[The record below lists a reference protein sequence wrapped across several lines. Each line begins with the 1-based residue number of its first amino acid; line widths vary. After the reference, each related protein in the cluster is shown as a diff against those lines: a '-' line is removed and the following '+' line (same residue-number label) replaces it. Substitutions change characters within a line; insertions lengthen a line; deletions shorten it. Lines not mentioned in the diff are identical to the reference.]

1 MPVIHL
7 RLAAT
12 LAIAMLAIPIWSSTL
27 ARRSGPSEP
36 ARPVQALAPLLL
48 HNSDVPGLVIYPF
61 ASGGLSLWESAERE
75 TAKRALLRQSGWR
88 RSARRTFGQSPTSL
102 YGVLSIESR
111 LLVFRTA
118 RGARRALAQ
127 LTVSG
132 LHRVSG
138 ALPLVGGAQVY
149 AHLDTVDG
157 IAELALATQFRQGNV
172 ISRVMIVGT
181 PGIITRAHLL
191 ATARRQA
198 MRVGQTL
205 PA

>member
-1 MPVIHL
+1 MPATQS

-12 LAIAMLAIPIWSSTL
+12 VAIALLAIPTGSSAL
-27 ARRSGPSEP
+27 ARRSGNAEP
-36 ARPVQALAPLLL
+36 VRRAHAMAHLLL
-48 HNSDVPGLVIYPF
+48 QTSDVPGLVIYPF

-75 TAKRALLRQSGWR
+75 TAKRELLHQSGWR
-88 RSARRTFGQSPTSL
+88 HGARRTFGQSPTSL

-111 LLVFRTA
+111 VLVFGTA
-118 RGARRALAQ
+118 RGARRALPQ

-138 ALPLVGGAQVY
+138 ALPLAGGARVY
-149 AHLDTVDG
+149 AHLDTIDG
-157 IAELALATQFRQGNV
+157 ISELALATQFRQGNV

-181 PGIITRAHLL
+181 PGLINRVNLL

-198 MRVGQTL
+198 MRVAQTL

>member
-1 MPVIHL
+1 ML
-7 RLAAT
+7 ATQTRLAAT
-12 LAIAMLAIPIWSSTL
+12 VAIVMLAIPTGSGAH
-27 ARRSGPSEP
+27 ARAPGNAELRRP
-36 ARPVQALAPLLL
+36 ARTLAPLLL
-48 HNSDVPGLVIYPF
+48 QTSDVPDLVIYTF
-61 ASGGLSLWESAERE
+61 ASGSLTLWESAERE
-75 TAKRALLRQSGWR
+75 TAKRVLLRQSGWR

-111 LLVFRTA
+111 VLVFATA
-118 RGARRALAQ
+118 RGARRALPQ
-127 LTVSG
+127 LAVSG

-138 ALPLVGGAQVY
+138 ALPLAGGAQVY

-157 IAELALATQFRQGNV
+157 ISELALATQFRQGNV

-181 PGIITRAHLL
+181 PGLITRVNLL

-198 MRVGQTL
+198 MRVAQTL

>member
-1 MPVIHL
+1 MPANHS

-12 LAIAMLAIPIWSSTL
+12 LAIAMLAIPTWSSAL
-27 ARRSGPSEP
+27 ARRSGRSEP
-36 ARPVQALAPLLL
+36 TRPAQALAPLLL
-48 HNSDVPGLVIYPF
+48 HVSDVPGLVIYPF
-61 ASGGLSLWESAERE
+61 ASGSLSLWESAERE
-75 TAKRALLRQSGWR
+75 TAKRVLLRRSGWR
-88 RSARRTFGQSPTSL
+88 RSARRTFGQWPTSL

-111 LLVFRTA
+111 VLVFSTA
-118 RGARRALAQ
+118 RGARRALPQ
-127 LTVSG
+127 FTISG

-138 ALPLVGGAQVY
+138 PLPLAGGAQVY
-149 AHLDTVDG
+149 AHMDTING

-181 PGIITRAHLL
+181 PGLITRANLL

-198 MRVGQTL
+198 MRVAQAE